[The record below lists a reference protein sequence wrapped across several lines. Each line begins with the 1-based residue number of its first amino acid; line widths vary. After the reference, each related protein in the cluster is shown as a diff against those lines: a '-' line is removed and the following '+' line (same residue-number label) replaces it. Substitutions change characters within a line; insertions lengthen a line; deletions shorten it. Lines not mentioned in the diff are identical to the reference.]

1 MATLAL
7 TYFRAASEKVWV
19 AAAALFVL
27 VIALIVRF
35 VRKKKWNV
43 NARRLFSKVILA
55 SFAIVFAASV
65 GFVSYDVS
73 ARRQMDL
80 ADSLGPPLMVSAY
93 VTEIVHQ
100 TSWGSIVIVRVR
112 EVEGQRVS
120 FDAVLNTSVPMD
132 IPFFEMFEA
141 SVVFN
146 ELENLPNRFPQ
157 RTFYNSRGIFVS
169 ANLVGSLP
177 SSGEPVRNVRYV
189 FHRMNRILDTN
200 LMQNLNPETYAFMSG
215 ILLGNRDNVPD
226 SLQRDFRV
234 LGLMHVLAISG
245 MHFSILMGV
254 ADYIAMRIRVP
265 RKTRAIGMIVL
276 ALVYMGICG
285 FTPPIT
291 RAGIMFIV
299 YNMAFLLKQQPDSIT
314 SLFFAVTVIAI
325 ISPWA
330 LFNIAMLMS
339 FFGTFGIITFGN
351 AWSGKIREKLA
362 DKPLLRTVVT
372 PIVVTLSAIMCVSP
386 VLALY
391 FSAYSIAAPMTN
403 LIFVPIITLMLTI
416 APIVLLPSIP
426 ILTGFV
432 AHILERAY
440 QLIVWLSSH
449 AQYFRWAFFSL
460 EYDFVPLFGI
470 LTFALVLGIVVFEI
484 KKKRYKAVPAIV
496 LAASF
501 VLMIGVTTFTRP
513 QAEIIF
519 VNDRNND
526 YLVLSAN
533 GRVALVDMTDGSRSV
548 MNSARGLAA
557 GYTHV
562 PNVDVYILT
571 HLHQRHVGVFY
582 WLANNY
588 FLDFVVLPE
597 PVTES
602 DFNIYGSIRA
612 LAKQFGITAVTLEH
626 EGQSAVIYFDGFR
639 FEKFEHEMLRRSTHP
654 VISLQI
660 CVGGYSVVY
669 LGASSGENGFEH
681 MYMAREADVVIFGAH
696 GPVMRYGIPERFLC
710 EEVFALFANA
720 EVFANREMDF
730 AEFHVMCEMRNY
742 FRLVV
747 R

>member
-7 TYFRAASEKVWV
+7 TYFRTASEKIIIFVV
-19 AAAALFVL
+19 AAAIIVA
-27 VIALIVRF
+27 ALIAF
-35 VRKKKWNV
+35 FAKQKWSGNGK
-43 NARRLFSKVILA
+43 RLITKVILA
-55 SFAIVFAASV
+55 SFAIVFATSV

-80 ADSLGPPLMVSAY
+80 ADPMGPPLMVRAY
-93 VTEIVHQ
+93 VTEILHQ
-100 TSWGSIVIVRVR
+100 TSWGSIVIIRVR
-112 EVEGQRVS
+112 EVEGQRAN
-120 FDAVLNTSVPMD
+120 FDAVMNTSVPMD

-141 SVVFN
+141 SVVFH

-157 RTFYNSRGIFVS
+157 QTFYNSRGIFVS

-177 SSGEPVRNVRYV
+177 SSGEPVRNLSYV
-189 FHRMNRILDTN
+189 FHRQNMALDTN
-200 LMQNLNPETYAFMSG
+200 LMRNLNPETYAFMSG
-215 ILLGNRDNVPD
+215 ILLGNRDNVSD
-226 SLQRDFRV
+226 SLRRNFRV

-254 ADYIAMRIRVP
+254 GDYIALKFRIP
-265 RKTRAIGMIVL
+265 RRTRAIGMIVL

-291 RAGIMFIV
+291 RAGLMFIM
-299 YNMAFLLKQQPDSIT
+299 YNAAFLFKQQPDSIT
-314 SLFFAVTVIAI
+314 SLFAAATVIVLV
-325 ISPWA
+325 SPWT

-351 AWSGKIREKLA
+351 AWSNKFREKFA
-362 DKPLLRTVVT
+362 DKTLLQAIMT
-372 PIVVTLSAIMCVSP
+372 PTAVTLSAIMCVTP

-391 FSAYSIAAPMTN
+391 FSAYSIAAPLTN
-403 LIFVPIITLMLTI
+403 LIFMPIITLMLTI

-426 ILTGFV
+426 FVTGFA
-432 AHILERAY
+432 AHILERSY

-470 LTFALVLGIVVFEI
+470 LAFALMLCVVVFEI
-484 KKKRYKAVPAIV
+484 KKKRYKVVPAVV
-496 LAASF
+496 LMASF

-588 FLDFVVLPE
+588 FMDFVVLPT

-612 LAKQFGITAVTLEH
+612 LAEQFGITTVMLEH

-654 VISLQI
+654 VISL
-660 CVGGYSVVY
+660 
-669 LGASSGENGFEH
+669 
-681 MYMAREADVVIFGAH
+681 
-696 GPVMRYGIPERFLC
+696 
-710 EEVFALFANA
+710 
-720 EVFANREMDF
+720 
-730 AEFHVMCEMRNY
+730 
-742 FRLVV
+742 
-747 R
+747 